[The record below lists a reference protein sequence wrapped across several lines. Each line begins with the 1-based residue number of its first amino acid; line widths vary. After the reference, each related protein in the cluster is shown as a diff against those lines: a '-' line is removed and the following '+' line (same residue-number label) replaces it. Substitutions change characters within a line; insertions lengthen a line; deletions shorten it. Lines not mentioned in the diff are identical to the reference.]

1 MGNIHPVRNSFP
13 QTGQKGQRSQKKKV
27 LKAAAQRVAENESYF
42 SFMAA
47 MHSAAYYGRIVRDR
61 AGLTIRGGCGG
72 GRGSGLGAG
81 RFDSCTLL
89 LGDHRALNFDDPA

>member
-1 MGNIHPVRNSFP
+1 MYAPPLLPLHLYGSRPLVCVMLSDFFVCSM
-13 QTGQKGQRSQKKKV
+13 K
-27 LKAAAQRVAENESYF
+27 
-42 SFMAA
+42 
-47 MHSAAYYGRIVRDR
+47 GRIVRDR

-89 LGDHRALNFDDPA
+89 LGDHRARESCTG